1 MSYRADFIISTI
13 GMICTNV
20 AGFISFWI
28 LFRNFP
34 SVNGWN
40 YYEMLFLY
48 GFSLIALTPVQ
59 CLFDNNWSL
68 RIYVYS
74 GDFIKYCFRPI
85 NLFFYYQSEVFDIK
99 GLGQL
104 AFGIGTLAYAWTK
117 IGLGFTP
124 FILLKVVVFLLTAS
138 LIMIAMQNAAAATC
152 FWIQNSFYVLDLVTR
167 FKDYAKYPITI
178 FTTRETV
185 DKVEKMKVC
194 TCLNPLHTAL
204 AVFGCL
210 MGYTLISEE
219 MKNPSLKKLVEQI
232 GYTEGLP
239 VVVNPGI
246 LDPKE
251 FLDTVLNVRIPNPF
265 MPDTP
270 QRIATD
276 TSQKLAIRFGETIK
290 AYAADPKLNVR
301 DLKFIPLVFAGW
313 LRYLMGVD
321 DNGKAFT
328 LSSDPRLQE
337 LTAIVSGISLGASTD
352 VEAVLDNVLSD
363 ASIWGVDLKALGMDT
378 IVCRYFQELIAGP
391 GAVAVVLSKYTS

>member
-1 MSYRADFIISTI
+1 MRKKGLGFYLRIYRKILAQDIKSKMSYRADFIISTI

-178 FTTRETV
+178 F
-185 DKVEKMKVC
+185 
-194 TCLNPLHTAL
+194 NP
-204 AVFGCL
+204 VFRFVF
-210 MGYTLISEE
+210 TFLIPIAFIAYY
-219 MKNPSLKKLVEQI
+219 PSL
-232 GYTEGLP
+232 
-239 VVVNPGI
+239 VVLRPDEVPLLSLLSPFVGI
-246 LDPKE
+246 L
-251 FLDTVLNVRIPNPF
+251 FFWL
-265 MPDTP
+265 
-270 QRIATD
+270 
-276 TSQKLAIRFGETIK
+276 SYRFWMYGAMK
-290 AYAADPKLNVR
+290 Y
-301 DLKFIPLVFAGW
+301 
-313 LRYLMGVD
+313 
-321 DNGKAFT
+321 
-328 LSSDPRLQE
+328 
-337 LTAIVSGISLGASTD
+337 SGTGS
-352 VEAVLDNVLSD
+352 
-363 ASIWGVDLKALGMDT
+363 
-378 IVCRYFQELIAGP
+378 
-391 GAVAVVLSKYTS
+391 